1 MALCSQIL
9 VFVRYIHEH
18 DIKNEFLFCTPLKT
32 TTGSADV
39 FETISTF
46 FDAMG
51 LDWNKVCGIGTDGA
65 PAMVGSKS
73 GFQAKVKE
81 KSPQAKDF
89 HCIIHRYAL
98 ASNTLPGSLKE
109 VLDLVIKLVNYIKG
123 SALNCRLFK
132 EFCKDMSSVQFP

>member
-46 FDAMG
+46 FDTMG

-65 PAMVGSKS
+65 PAMLGSKS

-81 KSPQAKDF
+81 KSQAKDF

-98 ASNTLPGSLKE
+98 ASNALPGSLKD
-109 VLDLVIKLVNYIKG
+109 VFDLVIKLVNYIKG

-132 EFCKDMSSVQFP
+132 EFCRDMSLVQFP